1 MKNIVEQLSRYKS
14 VHLNKK
20 NIQTH
25 FVGVPL
31 IILAVTFLLSLISFE
46 LNFELNNT
54 TFVIPFTLAMI
65 LYALV
70 ASYYFMLDKL
80 LAMGMVVYMIANL
93 VVADFFAD
101 ADHLFFIAIGL
112 FILGW
117 IIQFVGHHFEKAK
130 PAFVDDLSQFAIGPL
145 FLMAETYF
153 ALGFHQALKDKITP
167 LAIEKRR
174 ELATKL
180 AE

>member
-31 IILAVTFLLSLISFE
+31 IILAVTFLLSLLSFE

-54 TFVIPFTLAMI
+54 TFVIPLTFAMI

-70 ASYYFMLDKL
+70 ALYYFMLDKL
-80 LAMGMVVYMIANL
+80 LAMGMVVYMIVNL
-93 VVADFFAD
+93 VVADFFAN
-101 ADHLFFIAIGL
+101 AEHLFFIAIAL

-153 ALGFHQALKDKITP
+153 ALGFHHVLKEEITP
-167 LAIEKRR
+167 LAIQKRR